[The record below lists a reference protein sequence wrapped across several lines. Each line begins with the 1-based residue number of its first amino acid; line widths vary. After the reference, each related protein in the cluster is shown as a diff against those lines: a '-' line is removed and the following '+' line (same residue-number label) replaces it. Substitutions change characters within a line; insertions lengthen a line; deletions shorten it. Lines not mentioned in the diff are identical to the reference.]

1 MPLLWGKRDSMNTP
15 HDAVH
20 TLTPLATVRLVA
32 GREIAERLRSR
43 LIWIVTA
50 LTTLL
55 VVALIVIPALVRQPA
70 KQPAKP
76 TVVGLMGPSAQ
87 ALAPALQATA
97 GAAKMAIRTVDVQ
110 TSAAARSELKKGS
123 LDVALSVDAHAAVA
137 EVRGSVGSFQ
147 VQTLSPTLR
156 AVLQATV
163 DAAHQRRVL
172 AEAGVPLA
180 TMRAAMAPVPF
191 STRTL
196 HPPPTDLALATA
208 GALVGRQEE
217 VQFVTL
223 PFVMPLVGGFLLTYA
238 AIAAPDAWWIRL
250 LGGGSRG
257 NSRRRA

>member
-123 LDVALSVDAHAAVA
+123 LDVALSVDAQDGQGFAD
-137 EVRGSVGSFQ
+137 E
-147 VQTLSPTLR
+147 
-156 AVLQATV
+156 
-163 DAAHQRRVL
+163 L
-172 AEAGVPLA
+172 AELLLQLR
-180 TMRAAMAPVPF
+180 RAFVGLG
-191 STRTL
+191 RIEEQ
-196 HPPPTDLALATA
+196 DLAARPSL
-208 GALVGRQEE
+208 LVAHRPQGELESGTPLGIDVDDLPTFENAQLGRGHD
-217 VQFVTL
+217 FGSL
-223 PFVMPLVGGFLLTYA
+223 GHFLDIGFLFRLVTQHLA
-238 AIAAPDAWWIRL
+238 FVPAKLPVRL
-250 LGGGSRG
+250 LGRRG
-257 NSRRRA
+257 PCPDQ